1 MRAAKPGGLT
11 TYLAQTIDAY
21 NKNFLI
27 LAGQLRS
34 DGLHVYMSNTRF
46 TCSDDGKQKKNSNR
60 PFKATIHEIQLKR
73 YPQLYIALNDD
84 AKQAYPKASEWVE
97 LSDHSCQA
105 DMGLIYNLQRQ

>member
-1 MRAAKPGGLT
+1 
-11 TYLAQTIDAY
+11 
-21 NKNFLI
+21 
-27 LAGQLRS
+27 
-34 DGLHVYMSNTRF
+34 MSNTRF
-46 TCSDDGKQKKNSNR
+46 TCSDDGKPKKNSNR
-60 PFKATIHEIQLKR
+60 PFNATIHEIQLKR